1 MNQRL
6 TKLHLGCSIGHNLIG
21 CRKKCNR
28 DVIRKEN
35 YMNQNFIYSLEI
47 MGKGM
52 LSIFA
57 VIILLYLIVVL
68 LGKVASLSK
77 NSEEE

>member
-1 MNQRL
+1 M
-6 TKLHLGCSIGHNLIG
+6 S
-21 CRKKCNR
+21 
-28 DVIRKEN
+28 
-35 YMNQNFIYSLEI
+35 QNFIYSLEI